1 MHKLTI
7 DDDGTPVAISGHSSF
22 HDAHRALLRYAIGA
36 DYYLHTVDDTA
47 ARTRY
52 RLLRLADPDHP
63 RPGRA
68 PRITGTATIEHLP
81 DTGPPVP
88 SAQLAAPEAHRWIAE
103 HAGTWRHGSAT
114 DADDLSH
121 PGQAAL
127 EAVRHS
133 AISGEPTDNPAAIA
147 AAVGRLQPADTSD
160 QQTAALIW
168 YHTLLCWGAN
178 AP

>member
-7 DDDGTPVAISGHSSF
+7 DDDSTPVAISGHSSF

-36 DYYLHTVDDTA
+36 DYYLHTVDDA
-47 ARTRY
+47 A
-52 RLLRLADPDHP
+52 A
-63 RPGRA
+63 
-68 PRITGTATIEHLP
+68 
-81 DTGPPVP
+81 
-88 SAQLAAPEAHRWIAE
+88 RWIAE

-168 YHTLLCWGAN
+168 YHTLLCWAAN